1 MKILLTIEKRQS
13 LSTNNSIFYIVFHSI
28 ASYSTVFR
36 PILLYCIVL
45 YCIVSYCIVLY
56 CIVLYCV
63 LLYCIVLYCIVF
75 CCIVLYYIL
84 FYHILLYSKS
94 TLLLFSSSC
103 AYLPSKCSSK
113 VSKSLSISISALAQ
127 SQIVFTYLQIVQ
139 MW

>member
-1 MKILLTIEKRQS
+1 MKILLTIEIRRS
-13 LSTNNSIFYIVFHSI
+13 LSTNNPFFI
-28 ASYSTVFR
+28 SYS
-36 PILLYCIVL
+36 ILSHSVLSYPIVL
-45 YCIVSYCIVLY
+45 HCIVSYCVVLYRIVLY
-56 CIVLYCV
+56 CIVLYSIA
-63 LLYCIVLYCIVF
+63 LYC
-75 CCIVLYYIL
+75 IL

-94 TLLLFSSSC
+94 TLLLFSSFC

>member
-1 MKILLTIEKRQS
+1 MKKNAIDDRKTSKFVNQQFSFLYRIPLYRI
-13 LSTNNSIFYIVFHSI
+13 IFYRIPSYPIVLH
-28 ASYSTVFR
+28 
-36 PILLYCIVL
+36 CIVL
-45 YCIVSYCIVLY
+45 YCIVLY
-56 CIVLYCV
+56 CIVLYCIV
-63 LLYCIVLYCIVF
+63 LYSIVLYC
-75 CCIVLYYIL
+75 IL

-103 AYLPSKCSSK
+103 AYLPSKCSSN